1 MQLQHNFHSPMRRSL
16 VVQVY
21 DPVVQWASAALQADF
36 EISDSIFGTQQPE
49 KAAQAVG
56 RYLEGVGPCTIPS
69 VKLMDIR
76 TSKLGSEQVHG
87 CRPFCMAACGH
98 RATHRHMQIRHCGSG
113 SV

>member
-1 MQLQHNFHSPMRRSL
+1 MRRSL

-21 DPVVQWASAALQADF
+21 DPVVQWASAALHADF

-76 TSKLGSEQVHG
+76 TSKLGSEDAWMQAFLHG
-87 CRPFCMAACGH
+87 SLRPQSDSSAHADPSLWVWQCLRYVCLEVN
-98 RATHRHMQIRHCGSG
+98 Q
-113 SV
+113 